1 MPERNLVELGVSQ
14 VENGVKAFQAAGTPC
29 TKVQRQERI
38 QCVRGNTCS
47 VWLKHKEQK
56 GVSGDE
62 AREVGRGRIL
72 EDLGCHIK
80 SLDLESKK

>member
-1 MPERNLVELGVSQ
+1 MPELNLVELGVSQ
-14 VENGVKAFQAAGTPC
+14 VENGVKAFQAAGALC

-38 QCVRGNTCS
+38 HCVRGNICS

-80 SLDLESKK
+80 SMDLEAK

>member
-1 MPERNLVELGVSQ
+1 MPELNLVELGVSQ

-29 TKVQRQERI
+29 TKAQRQES
-38 QCVRGNTCS
+38 VRGNTCS

-80 SLDLESKK
+80 SMDLEAE

>member
-1 MPERNLVELGVSQ
+1 MPELNLVELEVSQ
-14 VENGVKAFQAAGTPC
+14 LENGVKVFQAVGTPC
-29 TKVQRQERI
+29 TKAQSQERI
-38 QCVRGNTCS
+38 QCVRENTCS

-80 SLDLESKK
+80 SLDLEAE